1 MATHIGIGFSKAIDM
16 QIAARDAAFEAK
28 TNLRQDHIDFAF
40 VFSSIHYD
48 PHVSLPVIRKVL
60 NCQRLIGSSTAGIIR
75 DTTVET
81 RGIGIMLISSSD
93 IQFGIA
99 STEDRQTNHIIEL
112 GTDLANTVIQDF
124 GQSARQAF
132 LFFMDGKLRVT
143 SELLK
148 GMQGVFGNIF
158 PIVGAGSSDDFHFG
172 DTFQFFQDEIF
183 HQSVTGVL
191 MGGQMSVGVAGRHG
205 WRPLGKPRII
215 DEVEYNI
222 IKTIDGQRAAS
233 LYEEYFGSYA
243 QDLRSDKLGR
253 MAILYPLGIYVEG
266 SQEYLLRN
274 TVDILSDGSIVCQGD
289 VPVGSEVHIMIG
301 NKDSCQTAAFEAAQE
316 AKRNL
321 LGKEPQFIIIIEC
334 LSRLKLL
341 GRAAFRELNQVKEV
355 FGENVPLFGMY
366 SNGEVCPFQ
375 TTERFKKPHHQN
387 ESIVILAVA

>member
-1 MATHIGIGFSKAIDM
+1 MSTHIGIGFSQNIDM
-16 QIAARDAAFEAK
+16 HSAARDAAFEAK
-28 TNLRQDHIDFAF
+28 TNLRQDHIDLAI

-48 PHVSLPVIRKVL
+48 PHEILPVVRQVL
-60 NCQRLIGSSTAGIIR
+60 NSQRLIGSSTAGIIR
-75 DTTVET
+75 DTSVAV
-81 RGIGIMLISSSD
+81 RGIGVLTISSTD

-99 STEDRQTNHIIEL
+99 STQDRQTNNPVEL
-112 GTDLANTVIQDF
+112 GAELANDVIKDH

-132 LFFMDGKLRVT
+132 LFFMDDKLRWT
-143 SELLK
+143 SELLR
-148 GMQGVFGNIF
+148 GLQGIFGNIF

-172 DTFQFFQDEIF
+172 NTYQFYQDEIF
-183 HQSVTGVL
+183 YQSVTGVL

-215 DEVEYNI
+215 DEAEYNV
-222 IKTIDGQRAAS
+222 IKTIDGQKASS
-233 LYEEYFGSYA
+233 LYDEYFGEYA

-253 MAILYPLGIYVEG
+253 MAILYPLGVYVEG
-266 SQEYLLRN
+266 SNEYLLRN

-301 NKDSCQTAAFEAAQE
+301 NKDSCQTAAHEAAME
-316 AKRNL
+316 AQKNL
-321 LGKEPQFIIIIEC
+321 LGKPARLVIVIEC

-341 GRAAFRELNQVKEV
+341 GRGAYRELQQVREV
-355 FGENVPLFGMY
+355 FGENVPMFGMY

-387 ESIVILAVA
+387 ESIVILAIA

>member
-1 MATHIGIGFSKAIDM
+1 M
-16 QIAARDAAFEAK
+16 QTAARDAAFEAK
-28 TNLRQDHIDFAF
+28 TNLRQDHIDLTI
-40 VFSSIHYD
+40 VFCSIHYD
-48 PHVSLPVIRKVL
+48 PHEVLPVIRKIL
-60 NCQRLIGSSTAGIIR
+60 NSQRLIGSSTAGIIR
-75 DTTVET
+75 DGTVQP
-81 RGIGIMLISSSD
+81 RGIGVLTIASTD

-99 STEDRQTNHIIEL
+99 STEDMRTDQPVEL
-112 GTDLANTVIQDF
+112 GAQLANNVIKDF
-124 GQSARQAF
+124 GQSARQVF
-132 LFFMDGKLRVT
+132 LFFMDDKLRWT

-148 GMQGVFGNIF
+148 GMQGIFGNIF

-172 DTFQFFQDEIF
+172 NTFQLYQGEVY

-222 IKTIDGQRAAS
+222 IKTIDGQKASS
-233 LYEEYFGSYA
+233 LYDEYFGEYA
-243 QDLRSDKLGR
+243 KDLRSATLGR

-266 SQEYLLRN
+266 SREYLLRN

-289 VPVGSEVHIMIG
+289 VPIGSEVHIMIG
-301 NKDSCQTAAFEAAQE
+301 NKDSCQSAAYDAALE
-316 AKRNL
+316 AKKNL
-321 LGKEPQFIIIIEC
+321 LGREPQLVIIIEC

-341 GRAAFRELNQVKEV
+341 GRGAYRELEQVREV
-355 FGENVPLFGMY
+355 FGENVPMFGMY

-387 ESIVILAVA
+387 ESIVIMAIA